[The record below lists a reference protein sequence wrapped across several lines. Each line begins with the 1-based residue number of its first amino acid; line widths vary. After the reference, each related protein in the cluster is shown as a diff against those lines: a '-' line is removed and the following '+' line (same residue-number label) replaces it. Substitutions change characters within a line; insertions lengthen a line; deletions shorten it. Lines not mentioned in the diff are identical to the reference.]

1 MSPVLANIDEASRVK
16 LGADPSTLPW
26 LLGQLAQDPAVTV
39 RAAVAM
45 NSATSSTSDRYL
57 ASDGDER
64 VRLLLAR
71 KITTTMNDLPAVEQA
86 RLGHEVLE
94 VLTTL
99 VRDEATRVRAAIA
112 EVIAGLPGL
121 PHALMLELAY
131 DHAIPVSEPV
141 IRLSPLLSPTDLLA
155 LLASPPHAAATH
167 AVACRASLPESV
179 SDAIAATADTAAIR
193 ALLAN
198 GSAAIRES
206 TLDSLIDRAVGQPA
220 WHEPLV
226 RRPTL
231 PTHAARALSEI
242 VAAHLLE
249 VLRART
255 DLDPALA
262 VELRLRV
269 AGRLAAN
276 TPPDNDVVLMEAA
289 RALNAA
295 GGLGEPALLA
305 ALRAGELRRAAAMLA
320 VAAGVGLDAI
330 DRASRLR
337 SAKAFVSLVWK
348 ANFGMHVAAAIQ
360 ATIGQISPA
369 AILPAAAGGGFP
381 LSPEEMRWQMEF
393 LSRMGH

>member
-1 MSPVLANIDEASRVK
+1 M
-16 LGADPSTLPW
+16 
-26 LLGQLAQDPAVTV
+26 
-39 RAAVAM
+39 
-45 NSATSSTSDRYL
+45 
-57 ASDGDER
+57 
-64 VRLLLAR
+64 
-71 KITTTMNDLPAVEQA
+71 
-86 RLGHEVLE
+86 
-94 VLTTL
+94 
-99 VRDEATRVRAAIA
+99 
-112 EVIAGLPGL
+112 
-121 PHALMLELAY
+121 
-131 DHAIPVSEPV
+131 
-141 IRLSPLLSPTDLLA
+141 
-155 LLASPPHAAATH
+155 
-167 AVACRASLPESV
+167 

-231 PTHAARALSEI
+231 PIHAARALSEI

-305 ALRAGELRRAAAMLA
+305 AFRAGELRRAAAMLA

-369 AILPAAAGGGFP
+369 AILPAAAGSGFP